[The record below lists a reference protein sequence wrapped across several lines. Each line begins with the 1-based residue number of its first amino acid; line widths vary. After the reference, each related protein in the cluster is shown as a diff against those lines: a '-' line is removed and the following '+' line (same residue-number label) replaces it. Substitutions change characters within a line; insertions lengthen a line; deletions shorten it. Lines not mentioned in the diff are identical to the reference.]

1 MEQCKVWTKKN
12 QDLKNMPKSL
22 VDIASYRLI
31 WLYYFFMK
39 MNCLSPNNTKP
50 ITIANIIKPMNT
62 TMMITVMKTIMVNK
76 KKIMAKKN
84 QKMRLKTDLEFMKI
98 LSLAMTNLTYGATLM
113 MTMERSMEWKGKKN
127 DNIWL
132 FIL

>member
-127 DNIWL
+127 DNI
-132 FIL
+132 